1 MLNKVTLPR
10 DDHGTLDQKAHQPVS
25 NFTVFINQTDVSVL
39 PPDAARH
46 QKLIVRCSKHSKKVQ
61 KSQSTS
67 VFLINSPHEWCLFS
81 YIISKKQILLISALL
96 LRCFPFLEH
105 CAPPLLYCVSPLPK
119 SNGCN
124 FAFNELQINFT
135 LKKIWSGKIDAQS
148 GSKLGKWAKIDS
160 TSYRRWRSILTAEE
174 VYKQKCRKTSGC
186 TVGHFEPNIGAKN
199 NGNLRFLT
207 NLIFMIGK
215 SI

>member
-1 MLNKVTLPR
+1 MVP
-10 DDHGTLDQKAHQPVS
+10 
-25 NFTVFINQTDVSVL
+25 
-39 PPDAARH
+39 
-46 QKLIVRCSKHSKKVQ
+46 
-61 KSQSTS
+61 
-67 VFLINSPHEWCLFS
+67 S
-81 YIISKKQILLISALL
+81 YIISKNKYYWYVFLL
-96 LRCFPFLEH
+96 LRCFSILRTL
-105 CAPPLLYCVSPLPK
+105 CTATAVLCVSPLPK

-174 VYKQKCRKTSGC
+174 VYKQKCRKTSGG

-199 NGNLRFLT
+199 NGNLRYLT

-215 SI
+215 S